1 MGYVMQANSSAL
13 TLRLVWQSSYT
24 KLDIFDHDPSGAQ
37 AWSCWER
44 GPGLPKMADFRS
56 KSAIDVHAGL
66 QPVAAGP
73 LTPVPVA
80 AAYNHAFVIPSA
92 VHRAAVL
99 VDNRLPP
106 RPVKT
111 LSLGLRC
118 DTERKASTSS
128 GWAGTT

>member
-1 MGYVMQANSSAL
+1 M
-13 TLRLVWQSSYT
+13 T
-24 KLDIFDHDPSGAQ
+24 
-37 AWSCWER
+37 
-44 GPGLPKMADFRS
+44 MADFER
-56 KSAIDVHAGL
+56 KSAIDVPAGL

-80 AAYNHAFVIPSA
+80 AACNHAFVIPSA

-128 GWAGTT
+128 GWAGTTRNRPPFPLRTVTDGWAPART